1 MIVTISEQ
9 VYVWYILVFLNF
21 ILKLYSYVTEFWKI
35 THMGA
40 RGIIRIFMFSGL
52 LINAGH
58 SFKIFQ

>member
-1 MIVTISEQ
+1 MV
-9 VYVWYILVFLNF
+9 VYSCFLDF

-35 THMGA
+35 THMGV

-58 SFKIFQ
+58 SFKNISIIFL